1 MESMDKLKHILE
13 AVLLAASD
21 PLPIE
26 RLLDIFAGD
35 LVDEQG
41 ERPDRATLKTVL
53 EALQGDYAGRGV
65 QLVEVAS
72 GYRFQTRADLSIW
85 VNKLWEE
92 RPQKYSR
99 ALLETLAIIA
109 YRQPITRG
117 EIEDIRGVAVSA
129 NIMKLLTER
138 EWVRIVGHR
147 DVPGRP
153 AVYATTKQFLDYFNL
168 RSLSELPS
176 LAELRD
182 IDDVNLD
189 LFGNPM
195 SVPAGGETMA
205 EADGDDGDDDGEIV
219 SDAGNAAGDGD
230 AANDSV
236 DATASPADHI
246 DDDAVADADADSDD
260 MASIDHID
268 DGAAAIGEPD
278 EATRSLESDG
288 EADATPRA
296 AAE

>member
-1 MESMDKLKHILE
+1 MDSIEKFKQILE
-13 AVLLAASD
+13 AILMVAGE
-21 PLPIE
+21 PVPIE
-26 RLLDIFAGD
+26 RMLDVLAGD
-35 LVDEQG
+35 LADG
-41 ERPDRATLKTVL
+41 DTERPDRATVKTVL
-53 EALQGDYAGRGV
+53 EALQGDYAGRGI
-65 QLVEVAS
+65 QLVEVGS
-72 GYRFQTRADLSIW
+72 GYRFQTRAELSPW

-92 RPQKYSR
+92 RPPKYSR

-129 NIMKLLTER
+129 NIMKVLTER

-168 RSLSELPS
+168 RNLSELPS

-195 SVPAGGETMA
+195 SAPNNATSS
-205 EADGDDGDDDGEIV
+205 EA
-219 SDAGNAAGDGD
+219 S
-230 AANDSV
+230 ANDE
-236 DATASPADHI
+236 
-246 DDDAVADADADSDD
+246 
-260 MASIDHID
+260 
-268 DGAAAIGEPD
+268 DGAEVIDEDGGD
-278 EATRSLESDG
+278 EAEGQGASH
-288 EADATPRA
+288 A
-296 AAE
+296 AVD